1 MMADGISYSVKR
13 VWIKNFKSVM
23 NLELDL
29 IPGINLL
36 VGPNGSGKTNI
47 LEAIYFL
54 YKTLVEEAGKTPYM
68 PHTPKYW
75 SPEDL
80 VYLRDPGTNICLG
93 IEIVFRDNKADKT
106 ILDLKV
112 MVTYSILGETI
123 TPIKYDLSFND
134 LTFVEVSLDRLKIK
148 IHRQLYEEVNGD
160 KVIKSKYTF
169 KNDFYILEKPW
180 GHPISPPLFLNAIAP
195 GIRKLRII
203 DEKIVLEEF
212 APYLSGSP
220 FMDYVIKLYKR
231 IREPRLWRDIP
242 VGITGVYRFLTRELL
257 NKILLLR
264 HPDIGALREPKPIT
278 GESRLNERATNLAP
292 VLLTLIG
299 RGGGWPKR
307 ISYMLSQLFPGLKFR
322 LDTKFGRTV
331 LVAEENGLPLSPSN
345 IPDGAIKLLSILT
358 AIELGPS
365 ILLIDEIENSLHAR
379 MLEYI
384 VDELNS
390 LRQPVIVATHS
401 PIVVDLVGLE
411 RILIV
416 RKEPNSGTI
425 VERISDPVKLSNEL
439 KELGIALSDYIFYR
453 KTYV

>member
-1 MMADGISYSVKR
+1 MIDNVSYSVEKI
-13 VWIKNFKSVM
+13 WIKNFKSIKDLR
-23 NLELDL
+23 LELK
-29 IPGINLL
+29 PGINLL

-80 VYLRDPGTNICLG
+80 VYMRDPSANISLG
-93 IEIVFRDNKADKT
+93 IEAVFRINKTGEK
-106 ILDLKV
+106 IFDLKV
-112 MVTYSILGETI
+112 MVTYGVLGGTI

-134 LTFVEVSLDRLKIK
+134 LTFIKVSLDRIEIK
-148 IHRQLYEEVNGD
+148 IHKELYEEINGN
-160 KVIKSKYTF
+160 KVISSKYVL
-169 KNDFYILEKPW
+169 KDDFYVLEKPW
-180 GHPISPPLFLNAIAP
+180 EHPISPPLFLNTIAP

-212 APYLSGSP
+212 MPHLDKTP
-220 FMDYVIKLYKR
+220 FIDYVIKLYKR
-231 IREPRLWRDIP
+231 IHGPRLWRDIP
-242 VGITGVYRFLTRELL
+242 VGITGIYRFLTRELL
-257 NKILLLR
+257 NKILFLR

-292 VLLTLIG
+292 VLLALIG
-299 RGGGWPKR
+299 RRGGWPER

-322 LDTKFGRTV
+322 LDTKFSRTV
-331 LVAEENGLPLSPSN
+331 LVAEENGLPLPPSN

-358 AIELGPS
+358 AIELEPS

-416 RKEPNSGTI
+416 RKEPNRGTI